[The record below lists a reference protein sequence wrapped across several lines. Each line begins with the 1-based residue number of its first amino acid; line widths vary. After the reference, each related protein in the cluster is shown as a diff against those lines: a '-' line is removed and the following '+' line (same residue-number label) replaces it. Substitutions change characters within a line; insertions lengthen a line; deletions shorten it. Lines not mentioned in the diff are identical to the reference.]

1 MNKYRITF
9 RITVRR
15 KYNHLTLEKEADNIL
30 HLLSL
35 LTDVYFI
42 KNIVKIELIN

>member
-9 RITVRR
+9 YRSYST
-15 KYNHLTLEKEADNIL
+15 LTLEKEADNIL

-35 LTDVYFI
+35 IMDAYSI
-42 KNIVKIELIN
+42 KRIIKIELIN